1 MFKAKLKRN
10 PLLVI
15 LFTIFIDLLGF
26 GILIPVIPLLLA
38 DPTSPY
44 FLLPK
49 GMSFLQ
55 GYILLGFLTS
65 IFPLMQFFAT
75 PILGQLSDKYGRK
88 KILAISIFG
97 TSVSYALFA
106 LGIILRNIPLLFIAR
121 AFDGITGGNIS
132 VAQAAIA
139 DITPPHNRARNF
151 GLLGAIFGLGF
162 IAGPF
167 IGGKLSDPHVV
178 SWFSATTPFWFAAIL
193 SFINVMSII
202 FVFPETLAQKNINI
216 RLTWDKSIK
225 NIIRAYSMDRLKT
238 LFMTNFLFQGG
249 LAFFFTFFSVYLIR
263 KFSFHQSN
271 IGDFFSYIGLWV
283 AFTQAV
289 ITRKLSSRFREEKI
303 LRVTIIIAGLGV
315 GLYFFPTVWWQLY
328 LIVPFFAVANG
339 LSQANML
346 ALISKSVDATIQGE
360 TLGINS
366 SVQALAHSI
375 PPMLSGYIAAEI
387 APEAPI
393 LVSSMTI
400 VAAGLVF
407 LFFHKPRTK
416 IHEVPQISNTS

>member
-1 MFKAKLKRN
+1 MQLLKK
-10 PLLVI
+10 PLFVI
-15 LFTIFIDLLGF
+15 LFTVFIDLLGF

-38 DPTSPY
+38 DPSSSY

-49 GMSFLQ
+49 GMSLLQ

-65 IFPLMQFFAT
+65 VFPLMQFFST

-106 LGIILRNIPLLFIAR
+106 LGIILRNIPLLFVAR
-121 AFDGITGGNIS
+121 ALDGITGGNIS

-167 IGGKLSDPHVV
+167 IGGKLSDPHVLT
-178 SWFSATTPFWFAAIL
+178 WFSATTPFWFAAIL

-202 FVFPETLAQKNINI
+202 FVFPETLARKNINI
-216 RLTWDKSIK
+216 HLTWDKSIK
-225 NIIRAYSMDRLKT
+225 NIIRAYSMDKLKT

-289 ITRKLSSRFREEKI
+289 ITRKLSSAFKEEKI
-303 LRVTIIIAGLGV
+303 LRASIIIAGLGV
-315 GLYFFPTVWWQLY
+315 GLYFFPSLWWQLY
-328 LIVPFFAVANG
+328 LIAPFFAVANG
-339 LSQANML
+339 LSQANIL
-346 ALISKSVDATIQGE
+346 SLISKSVDATIQGE

-366 SVQALAHSI
+366 SVQALAHSL
-375 PPMLSGYIAAEI
+375 PPMLSGYIAASI
-387 APEAPI
+387 TPEAPI
-393 LVSSMTI
+393 VVSSLTI

-416 IHEVPQISNTS
+416 IHQVPSIPNTS